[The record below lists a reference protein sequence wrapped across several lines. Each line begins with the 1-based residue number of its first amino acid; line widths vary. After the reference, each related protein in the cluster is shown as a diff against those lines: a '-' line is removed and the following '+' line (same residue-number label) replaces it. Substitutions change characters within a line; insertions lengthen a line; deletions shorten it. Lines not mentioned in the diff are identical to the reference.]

1 MVSAVHITSCSAPS
15 VFVGLNVFPHLVG
28 WALGCTALL
37 AVQSSCSAAVSSLPI
52 CFGGALP
59 LVWSVEF
66 WWPSTLC
73 GVNVV
78 DLVGRK
84 AEVGLW
90 VGAYVS
96 THYTLKRCWITN
108 ANIAALR
115 GPGQIDPDGG
125 PSAPLGGRLAQLRIG
140 VTACRWWVHRGVGAS
155 ALFEGA
161 KPRAAALLF
170 RMVGAKRLVRWA
182 VRSEVGLADAVGGG
196 GLTLACCLEQALYV
210 NLSLVEFVTG
220 ALCRRLRVRAIPGAW
235 SIGPAGPPA
244 RVRSLGAKP
253 SGGESGSLVGV
264 HLAKAGARQH
274 VCPR

>member
-1 MVSAVHITSCSAPS
+1 MLS
-15 VFVGLNVFPHLVG
+15 
-28 WALGCTALL
+28 W
-37 AVQSSCSAAVSSLPI
+37 
-52 CFGGALP
+52 FGGL
-59 LVWSVEF
+59 
-66 WWPSTLC
+66 WWPSTF
-73 GVNVV
+73 GGIYVV

-84 AEVGLW
+84 AEVRLW

-115 GPGQIDPDGG
+115 GPGQIDPGGG
-125 PSAPLGGRLAQLRIG
+125 PSAPLGNRRTRHEIG
-140 VTACRWWVHRGVGAS
+140 VTAYEWWVHRGVEAL

-161 KPRAAALLF
+161 KSRAAALLF

-182 VRSEVGLADAVGGG
+182 VRSKVGLADAVGGG
-196 GLTLACCLEQALYV
+196 GLAFACCLEQALYV
-210 NLSLVEFVTG
+210 NLGLVDFVTG
-220 ALCRRLRVRAIPGAW
+220 ALCRRLGVRAIPGAW

-253 SGGESGSLVGV
+253 SGCESGSLVGV

-274 VCPR
+274 ICPR